1 LDDTPPYARK
11 KIKRKEKKNKIKS
24 PVGVMRMEEFREL
37 ISGVGERGPNQNPKH
52 FSRHL
57 TKSLKNKKNYLK
69 KKGKMGLV

>member
-1 LDDTPPYARK
+1 
-11 KIKRKEKKNKIKS
+11 
-24 PVGVMRMEEFREL
+24 MRMEEFREL